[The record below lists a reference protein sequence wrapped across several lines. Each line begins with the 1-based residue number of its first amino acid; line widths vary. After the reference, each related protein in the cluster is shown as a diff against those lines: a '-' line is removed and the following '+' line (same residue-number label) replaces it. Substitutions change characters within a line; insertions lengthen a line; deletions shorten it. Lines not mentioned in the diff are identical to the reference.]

1 MRRMMHRDASC
12 AAGEARREPG
22 PDGDPL
28 GEFLAARRTIRQTAP
43 RFFRNANTDLEST
56 LRSARLKLAT
66 AILDFEPPALADLFA
81 SPLFD
86 CHDLLRKCHLQYAPL
101 LDAERHLVE
110 SLLPICRAG
119 WSNPATAKAYLV
131 LMLFRHA
138 YQLPVDLDLPRV
150 PGWLRRQYVLFLVMT
165 PTLFT
170 EPRELDRYV
179 AHVERVLEVLCDQ
192 LPRAGDS
199 LVWRGVLEDTVNFM
213 NFLQVLFVDRNM
225 RPLFERRARLAERLL
240 ELDGEALDC
249 SADPAAEADGRLRV
263 GFLVR
268 DGSPRTESFITLPH
282 VRDIDRG
289 RFETFL
295 YAVAWNQ
302 GAFQD
307 ALRQSFEHFADL
319 SNLTLAQ
326 CVELIRRDR
335 LDYILLANV
344 DYALINQ
351 FNKLAAH
358 RLAQVQMATTAITPA
373 TTGFRNVDC
382 MLSAA
387 WTEPEADP
395 QAHYTERL
403 VLAPGSFNCFEFG
416 PPPIEPAG
424 AAPKLLTRIPDGA
437 VVFTAGAAF
446 FKLIPELTRVWMEIL
461 AAAADGYLV
470 MFFQNPNWAP
480 RYPTYFLVRRLVYE
494 CRDRG
499 ADPARLVIMPPLTR
513 GDIDAVM
520 ARTDVY
526 LDSYPY
532 SGAASL
538 MDPLPAGVPVVAWRS
553 VAQRGIQG
561 AAMLRAI
568 GLDDWVADDA
578 QGYRDKALA
587 LARDPALRRELGARI
602 RERMQGAPFL
612 DTKAY
617 AERFMGILDALNP
630 RGNDA

>member
-1 MRRMMHRDASC
+1 MHRDTTC
-12 AAGEARREPG
+12 AVIEAGRETG
-22 PDGDPL
+22 NDGDPL
-28 GEFLAARRTIRQTAP
+28 NEFLEARRSIKETAP
-43 RFFRNANTDLEST
+43 RFFQNPTTDLEST

-66 AILDFEPPALADLFA
+66 AILDFEAPALADVFA

-119 WSNPATAKAYLV
+119 WDNPATAKAYLV
-131 LMLFRHA
+131 LMLFRQA
-138 YQLPVDLDLPRV
+138 YQIPVDLDLPRV
-150 PGWLRRQYVLFLVMT
+150 PAWLRRAYTLFLVMT

-170 EPRELDRYV
+170 EPGDLDRYV
-179 AHVERVLEVLCDQ
+179 DHVERVLSALNDR
-192 LPRAGDS
+192 LPRADES
-199 LVWRGVLEDTVNFM
+199 VVWRGVLEDSVNFL
-213 NFLQVLFVDRNM
+213 NFLQILFVDRNM
-225 RPLFERRARLAERLL
+225 RKFFERRARLAERLL
-240 ELDGEALDC
+240 ELDGEALDWP
-249 SADPAAEADGRLRV
+249 AEPAADADARLRV

-282 VRDIDRG
+282 VRDIDRA
-289 RFETFL
+289 RYETFL
-295 YAVAWNQ
+295 YAVAWNE

-307 ALRQSFEHFADL
+307 HLRHAFEHFADL

-351 FNKLAAH
+351 FNKIAAH
-358 RLAQVQMATTAITPA
+358 RLAPVQMATTAITPA

-382 MLSAA
+382 MLSAP
-387 WTEPEADP
+387 WTEPEDEP

-403 VLAPGSFNCFEFG
+403 VRTEGSFNCFDFG
-416 PPPIEPAG
+416 PPRNEPAG
-424 AAPKLLTRIPDGA
+424 AAPKLLSRIPDDA

-461 AAAADGYLV
+461 ARAPDGYLV

-480 RYPTYFLVRRLVYE
+480 RYPTYFLVSRMVHE
-494 CRDRG
+494 CHERG
-499 ADPARLVIMPPLTR
+499 ADASRLLIMPPLTR
-513 GDIDAVM
+513 GDIDAIM

-538 MDPLPAGVPVVAWRS
+538 MDPLPAGVPVVAWRG

-568 GLDDWVADDA
+568 GLDDWIADNA
-578 QGYRDKALA
+578 EEYRDKALA
-587 LARDPALRRELGARI
+587 LARDPGLRQELAARI
-602 RERMQGAPFL
+602 RERMPGAPFL
-612 DTKAY
+612 YTKGY
-617 AERFMGILDALNP
+617 AERFMGILETLNP
-630 RGNDA
+630 RRH